1 MNFRISKTLNHR
13 VLLLFV
19 LLLSACASGHQMG
32 RGSSANEKTEDHRAM
47 AAYREK
53 VELLR
58 EDLAALNQQA
68 DLLEAGQ
75 VAQTAISYSDQ
86 LAEEYQLVR
95 PAVLHNLLIRVGLKD
110 RGVLTEGM
118 RADINVFDP
127 LTVSE
132 RQPGPAVGILGT
144 AQYKIKELDLEPG
157 DPVHALGLD
166 PGRGSLTFRR
176 RTLKVV
182 AVLRSGLHINKM
194 QQSFPLISPGDDV
207 DSVVSDRDL
216 NRSVE
221 VLPEL
226 IQRRNI
232 NNRLARFTNC
242 GFLRGG

>member
-58 EDLAALNQQA
+58 EDLATLNQQA

-110 RGVLTEGM
+110 RGLCYHWTEDLLKQLQSLNLRTYQLHWGVAHRGSELREHNSVVITAKGQAFEKGLVLDPWRNSGDLYWAM
-118 RADINVFDP
+118 LKADRYP
-127 LTVSE
+127 W
-132 RQPGPAVGILGT
+132 
-144 AQYKIKELDLEPG
+144 KELPPSEW
-157 DPVHALGLD
+157 
-166 PGRGSLTFRR
+166 
-176 RTLKVV
+176 
-182 AVLRSGLHINKM
+182 
-194 QQSFPLISPGDDV
+194 
-207 DSVVSDRDL
+207 
-216 NRSVE
+216 
-221 VLPEL
+221 
-226 IQRRNI
+226 
-232 NNRLARFTNC
+232 
-242 GFLRGG
+242 